1 MKAII
6 ETGGKQYYVSE
17 GDVIYV
23 EKLDAEAGKKVVFDK
38 VLMANGVSGNPY
50 VKGATVEGEVVKQG
64 KGKKLTIFT
73 YVPNKKSTRK
83 KQGHRQPYTKIEI
96 KKIKSGAFMI
106 KVKVEKDKITI
117 TGHANYADYGSDIV
131 CAAVSATVMTS
142 IEGISIIDNEVI
154 DIKQEK
160 DKLDIIINKH
170 VDSTDKLIE
179 NMLNCLNEIANQYP
193 KNVKIINREE

>member
-1 MKAII
+1 
-6 ETGGKQYYVSE
+6 
-17 GDVIYV
+17 
-23 EKLDAEAGKKVVFDK
+23 
-38 VLMANGVSGNPY
+38 
-50 VKGATVEGEVVKQG
+50 
-64 KGKKLTIFT
+64 
-73 YVPNKKSTRK
+73 
-83 KQGHRQPYTKIEI
+83 
-96 KKIKSGAFMI
+96 MI

-131 CAAVSATVMTS
+131 CAAVSATIMTS

-160 DKLDIIINKH
+160 DKLVIIINKH
-170 VDSTDKLIE
+170 VDTADKLIE